1 MTAYI
6 ARRVLLI
13 IPLLLLLSIFTF
25 ILNSVV
31 PGDPTGAVLGEN
43 ASAEAKKQVE
53 KDLGLDRPMVVR
65 YLDWL
70 GNALTGEFGR
80 SYANRQP
87 ITSQLKARFPVTVE
101 LAVVA
106 LVLATVFGI
115 PLGVL
120 ASLRPGSVVD
130 RFAMLFAVTG
140 VALPNFFLA
149 MLLVLLFAVNLHWL
163 PATGWVG
170 FTEDPWE
177 HLRHLVLPAFALV
190 LTPTAVIAR
199 MMRTSMVGV
208 LAEDYVRTAR
218 AKGLRKYTV
227 VVRHAL
233 RNALI
238 PTLTVLG
245 LQLSALLGGTIIIE
259 SVFGL
264 PGLGR
269 LALTAVT
276 GHDTPTIQ
284 AVVLLIGA
292 GVLMVSLLV
301 DLLYA
306 VVNPRI
312 RYA

>member
-1 MTAYI
+1 VTAYI

-31 PGDPTGAVLGEN
+31 PGDPTGAILGEN
-43 ASAEAKKQVE
+43 ASAEAKAQVE
-53 KDLGLDRPMVVR
+53 KDLGLDRPIVVR
-65 YLDWL
+65 YADWL
-70 GNALTGEFGR
+70 GDALTGEFGR
-80 SYANRQP
+80 SYVNRQP
-87 ITSQLKARFPVTVE
+87 VTEQITARFPVTLE
-101 LAVVA
+101 LAIVA
-106 LVLATVFGI
+106 LIGATLLGI
-115 PLGVL
+115 PLGVI
-120 ASLRPGSVVD
+120 ASLKPGSLVD
-130 RFAMLFAVTG
+130 RGAMLFAVGG
-140 VALPNFFLA
+140 VAMPNFFLA
-149 MLLVLLFAVNLHWL
+149 MLLVLLFAVQLHWL
-163 PATGWVG
+163 PATGWIP
-170 FTEDPWE
+170 FREDPLD
-177 HLRHLVLPAFALV
+177 HLQHVVLPAFSLV
-190 LTPTAVIAR
+190 LTPTAIIAR

-292 GVLMVSLLV
+292 GVLIVSLMV

-306 VVNPRI
+306 YVNPRI

>member
-6 ARRVLLI
+6 LRRVLLI
-13 IPLLLLLSIFTF
+13 VPLLLLLTIFAF
-25 ILNSVV
+25 VLNSVV
-31 PGDPTGAVLGEN
+31 PGDPTGAILGEN
-43 ASAEAKKQVE
+43 ANPEAKRQVE
-53 KDLGLDRPMVVR
+53 QELGLDRPMVVR

-70 GNALTGEFGR
+70 GNAAQGDFGR
-80 SYANRQP
+80 SYVNRQP
-87 ITSQLKARFPVTVE
+87 ITQQLQDRFPVTLE
-101 LAVVA
+101 LALVA
-106 LVLATVFGI
+106 LVVATLLGI
-115 PLGVL
+115 PLGVI
-120 ASLRPGSVVD
+120 AAVRPGSIVD
-130 RFAMLFAVTG
+130 RLAMVFAVAG

-149 MLLVLLFAVNLHWL
+149 TLLVLFFSVKLHWL
-163 PATGWVG
+163 PATGWIP
-170 FTEDPWE
+170 FSEDPVE
-177 HLRHLVLPAFALV
+177 HIRHVILPAATLV
-190 LTPTAVIAR
+190 LTPTAIIAR

-218 AKGLRKYTV
+218 AKGLRKFTV

-233 RNALI
+233 RNAMI

-276 GHDTPTIQ
+276 GHDSPTIQ
-284 AVVLLIGA
+284 AVVLLIGT
-292 GVLMVSLLV
+292 GVLTISLLV

-306 VVNPRI
+306 YVNPRI